1 MLSPKSEKER
11 RGQENNDETY
21 VSLNKVIHK
30 IEDEKRN
37 LENKVYELE
46 SEYSNQ
52 INEK

>member
-11 RGQENNDETY
+11 RGQENNDEKY